1 MEFRSFLENTMDH
14 LNDHLA
20 APTLTAVPATR
31 LVPKRH
37 YLRFW
42 ANQASTVSAR
52 RPFIAE
58 APASE
63 LTCEPSDPLQMIQR
77 LPAGQAVK
85 LRARKL
91 SVLRIAHGRVWVT
104 VTEVGPYSRVI
115 AGDHFL
121 SRGDSLTL
129 LAGQELVMEPFG
141 RGEMTSAQFSW
152 SPPGAA
158 ATVTLLTAVPNWRGG
173 VMQPLLDLR
182 HASGLAARAMGR
194 LVGGVAHA
202 FVAEVARVGNYV
214 AMIFVADNTDK
225 PSAGSGF
232 DAKNRASGSPCK
244 SC

>member
-1 MEFRSFLENTMDH
+1 MDH
-14 LNDHLA
+14 LNDHFSTPA
-20 APTLTAVPATR
+20 LTAGNATR
-31 LVPKRH
+31 SAPKRH
-37 YLRFW
+37 YLRGW
-42 ANQASTVSAR
+42 AKQASAVSAR
-52 RPFIAE
+52 RQFIAE
-58 APASE
+58 APAGE
-63 LTCEPSDPLQMIQR
+63 QTDERLDPLRVIQR

-129 LAGQELVMEPFG
+129 LPGQELVMEPFG
-141 RGEMTSAQFSW
+141 RGEMTAAQFSW
-152 SPPGAA
+152 GPPGAA

-182 HASGLAARAMGR
+182 HAAGLAARAMGR
-194 LVGGVAHA
+194 LVLGVGHA
-202 FVAEVARVGNYV
+202 FVAEVERVGNYI
-214 AMIFVADNTDK
+214 AMIFVADGAGK
-225 PSAGSGF
+225 PRAGSTF
-232 DAKNRASGSPCK
+232 NAVTRDSGAPCK